1 MRYGRAG
8 LWLLAALV
16 LMTGCAGGN
25 PSDEKQWVELTYVT
39 NLEDA
44 EQLLTLQEPLRRTLN
59 IVYHKRK
66 YLSESMQR
74 FIALCRETGEQ

>member
-39 NLEDA
+39 NL
-44 EQLLTLQEPLRRTLN
+44 
-59 IVYHKRK
+59 
-66 YLSESMQR
+66 
-74 FIALCRETGEQ
+74 